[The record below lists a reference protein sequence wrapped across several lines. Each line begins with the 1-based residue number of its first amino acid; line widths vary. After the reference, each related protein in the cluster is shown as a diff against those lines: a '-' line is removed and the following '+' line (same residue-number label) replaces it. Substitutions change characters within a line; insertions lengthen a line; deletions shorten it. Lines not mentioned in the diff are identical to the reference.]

1 MASKDYTVL
10 ANSILENIGGKE
22 NVTYFDYC
30 TTRLR
35 VNVKDKDLVDVGK
48 LGKVNGVLASKWQ
61 AGQLQIIIGTDVGD
75 VHKAITKIAD
85 FSE

>member
-1 MASKDYTVL
+1 MASKDYTDL

-48 LGKVNGVLASKWQ
+48 LSKTDGVLASKWMG
-61 AGQLQIIIGTDVGD
+61 GQLQVIIGTEVGD
-75 VHKAITKIAD
+75 VHKAISKIAD
-85 FSE
+85 FNE